1 MCPRPSLVLF
11 ARVPV
16 AGRVKTRLAPRLT
29 DEGALGLY
37 RAFLQ
42 DAARLYGGVPA
53 WEPVL
58 EADPDPDAAEL
69 AALFPAPWRREAQHP
84 GSLGERLAAAFSRE
98 FGRGAPAAVAV
109 GSDHP
114 SLSRRTVAEAL
125 ERVAAGGAAVI
136 PAEDGGYCA
145 IAFSADAPWE
155 EALRGIPWSTDAVLE
170 TTRRRLS
177 DCGVELSMLPAGYD
191 VDRPE
196 DLDRLRRDLS
206 ARDPQSPDFPAAT
219 ARALAELL

>member
-1 MCPRPSLVLF
+1 MRARPSLVLF

-29 DEGALGLY
+29 NEGALRLY
-37 RAFLQ
+37 RAFLE
-42 DAARLYGGVPA
+42 DAARLYGAFPA

-58 EADPDPDAAEL
+58 AAEPDRDAPEL
-69 AALFPAPWRREAQHP
+69 AALFPAPWRRESQHA
-84 GSLGERLAAAFSRE
+84 GGLGERLAAAFSRE
-98 FGRGAPAAVAV
+98 FALGAPAAVAV

-114 SLSRRTVAEAL
+114 ALFRQTVADAL
-125 ERVAAGGAAVI
+125 DRVASGGAAAI

-145 IAFSADAPWE
+145 IAFSADSPWE
-155 EALRGIPWSTDAVLE
+155 EALREIPWSTDAVLE
-170 TTRRRLS
+170 TTRLRLAA
-177 DCGVELSMLPAGYD
+177 CGVELSMLPSGYD
-191 VDRPE
+191 VDRPD

-219 ARALAELL
+219 ARALAELP

>member
-1 MCPRPSLVLF
+1 MRPRPSLVLF

-29 DEGALGLY
+29 DEGALRLY
-37 RAFLQ
+37 RAFLE
-42 DAARLYGGVPA
+42 DAARLYGAVEA
-53 WEPVL
+53 WDPVL
-58 EADPDPDAAEL
+58 AAEPDPDAPEL
-69 AALFPAPWRREAQHP
+69 AALFPAPWRREAQRP
-84 GSLGERLAAAFSRE
+84 GGLGERLAAAFARE
-98 FGRGAPAAVAV
+98 FARGAPAAIAV

-114 SLSRRTVAEAL
+114 ALSRRTVAEAL
-125 ERVAAGGAAVI
+125 ARVGGGGAAAI

-145 IAFSADAPWE
+145 IAFSADAPWK
-155 EALRGIPWSTDAVLE
+155 EALRDVPWSTAAVLD
-170 TTRRRLS
+170 TTRRRLA

-206 ARDPQSPDFPAAT
+206 ARDPQSPDFPTAT
-219 ARALAELL
+219 ARALAELP